1 MFNKNNRIY
10 WLVIIG
16 LIAVWLLIYA
26 YLDQRTAAATESR
39 LKERTVT
46 QQIAWQAAIN
56 TYNHSTQT
64 YYDQLINK
72 PKVWTLLKQ
81 AKNPQESEQARDA
94 LIKHLSPTNEY
105 LTKQGIRQFHF
116 HTPDNHSFIRFHYL
130 QKWGDDLTEARPSVR
145 WTNQNKQPYFGFE
158 TGRVFSGFRHV
169 FPIIDDQGQHLGSVE
184 LSFPFEKIRLE
195 ANQLLPD
202 RKFRMVI
209 AENDLMSKLFAGQ
222 SQLYSRWSVNPTF
235 YVEDRLS
242 QLKDSPPAFTSRE
255 VRLNEYLKT
264 EPKVQHWLNNGKE
277 GSLAFFLDNEPHSV
291 TLTPIYNT
299 VDQLSG
305 YLVGYRPAPELTMAR
320 SNFKTSLLISTLA
333 TGLLGLFVILWLRHK
348 RQHLQGRQFIKT
360 IYDTMGEGLY
370 VLDQY
375 GIITHINR
383 KAIQMLGFSE
393 SELMG
398 KNAHDLFH
406 LHTLDKKPTDLTEC
420 AIQASIFQQDIYED
434 VVKFKTKNA
443 QVLTVKV
450 VSQPL
455 ISEGALQG
463 SVTTFMD
470 ISREQSISDEL
481 KLAKEKAESANHAKS
496 EFLANMSHEIR
507 TPLNAVI
514 GLSELMLET
523 KLSTHQADYLNKI
536 NQSSQLL
543 LSVIND
549 ILDYS
554 KIEAGKL
561 ELSPQAFY
569 LKDIFEQ
576 LTTLFQQA
584 AHKKGLGFI
593 LDIDPQLPD
602 ILYGDDLRLLQIL
615 TNLTSNAIKFT
626 PHGEVR
632 LTAKL
637 IESLNRAFKIE
648 FRVCDTGIGLSQ
660 EQIHKLFKPFAQ
672 ADNSTTRHYGGTGL
686 GLVISQRLVKAM
698 GGSHLSIESQLDHGA
713 CFVFTLNFEKP
724 QTEQAVTHY
733 TNQTSQ
739 SLLKLKFS
747 GHVLLAED
755 NEINQIVASQILQK
769 AGFRVTIVQ
778 NGQQAVEAAQSEKFD
793 GIFMDLQMPIK
804 SGYQA
809 SIEIRKHNPD
819 IPIIAL
825 TAAAL
830 VEDRDK
836 AQAAGM
842 NDHLSKPIE
851 MSALY
856 AALVQWLG
864 HLQILNYEP
873 SDLDEASQTHPP
885 KLTLPAQL
893 DGFDLVLGKKRLK
906 IADDLYTNLLI
917 EFAAQLA
924 TDKQLLEKELDL
936 NRLHAIKGV
945 SGNLA
950 AMNLFKAASDLEQA
964 LKKPDASQDI
974 EKLKQT
980 FFDSL
985 SVVHKSLR
993 QWLGQSRL
1001 SDQDIETQDQSL
1013 HKPDELIIKLNQ
1025 GDLLTKQEVQSLVY
1039 WAKSRTDKPT
1049 LVKLKQALQSLDYK
1063 AAFQIVSKF

>member
-10 WLVIIG
+10 WLVIFG
-16 LIAVWLLIYA
+16 LIAIWLLIYA
-26 YLDQRTAAATESR
+26 YLDQRTDAAMESR
-39 LKERTVT
+39 LKERTAT
-46 QQIAWQAAIN
+46 QQVAWQAAIN
-56 TYNHSTQT
+56 TYSHSIQT
-64 YYDQLINK
+64 YYDQLVNH

-81 AKNPQESEQARDA
+81 AQNPQETKQARDA
-94 LIKHLSPTNEY
+94 LIQHLSPINDY
-105 LTKQGIRQFHF
+105 LTSQGIRQFHF

-130 QKWGDDLTEARPSVR
+130 QKWGDDLTDVRPSIR
-145 WTNQNKQPYFGFE
+145 WANQNKRPYFGFE
-158 TGRVFSGFRHV
+158 TGRVVSGFRHV

-184 LSFPFEKIRLE
+184 LSLPFEKIRLE
-195 ANQLLPD
+195 ANELLPD

-209 AENDLMSKLFAGQ
+209 AENDLMSKLFASQ
-222 SQLYSRWSVNPTF
+222 SQLYSRWIVNPTF

-242 QLKDSPPAFTSRE
+242 QLKDSPPAFTPRE
-255 VRLNEYLKT
+255 VRLNEHLKT

-291 TLTPIYNT
+291 TLTPIYDT
-299 VDQLSG
+299 LDQLSG
-305 YLVGYRPAPELTMAR
+305 YLVGYRQAPELIMAR
-320 SNFKTSLLISTLA
+320 SNFQTSLLISTLA

-348 RQHLQGRQFIKT
+348 RQHLQERQFLKT

-375 GIITHINR
+375 GTITHVNR
-383 KAIQMLGFSE
+383 KAIQMLGFKE
-393 SELMG
+393 SELLG

-406 LHTLDKKPTDLTEC
+406 QHPLGETTDPMEC
-420 AIQASIFQQDIYED
+420 PIQACVFQTKIYEG
-434 VVKFKTKNA
+434 VIKFKTKND

-455 ISEGALQG
+455 MNEGNLQG

-470 ISREQSISDEL
+470 ISQEQTIADEL
-481 KLAKEKAESANHAKS
+481 RLAKEKAERANRAKS

-514 GLSELMLET
+514 GLSELMRET
-523 KLSTHQADYLNKI
+523 KLNTHQADYLNKI

-569 LKDIFEQ
+569 LQDIFDQ

-593 LDIDPQLPD
+593 MDIDPQLPPT
-602 ILYGDDLRLLQIL
+602 LYGDDLRLMQIL

-626 PHGEVR
+626 PRGEVR
-632 LTAKL
+632 LTAKMTECHDRL
-637 IESLNRAFKIE
+637 LQVE
-648 FRVCDTGIGLSQ
+648 FRVCDTGIGLSE
-660 EQIHKLFKPFAQ
+660 EQIQKLFKPFSQ
-672 ADNSTTRHYGGTGL
+672 ADNSTTRQYGGTGL

-698 GGSHLSIESQLDHGA
+698 GGQHFSIESQPDHGA
-713 CFVFTLNFEKP
+713 CFIFSLAFEKTG
-724 QTEQAVTHY
+724 TEQAVKHHY
-733 TNQTSQ
+733 NQTSQ
-739 SLLKLKFS
+739 GLLNLKFS

-755 NEINQIVASQILQK
+755 NEINQLVASQILEK
-769 AGFRVTIVQ
+769 AGFKVTVVQ
-778 NGQQAVEAAQSEKFD
+778 NGQQAVEATLSEKFD

-809 SIEIRKHNPD
+809 SIEIREHNPD
-819 IPIIAL
+819 TPIIAL

-836 AQAAGM
+836 ALAAGM

-851 MSALY
+851 LPALY
-856 AALVQWLG
+856 AALVHWLG
-864 HLQILNYEP
+864 HLQILTFEP
-873 SDLDEASQTHPP
+873 SDLEKSSKAYSAESM
-885 KLTLPAQL
+885 LPEQL

-906 IADDLYTNLLI
+906 ISDDFYKDLLI
-917 EFAAQLA
+917 DFAAQLEI
-924 TDKQLLEKELDL
+924 DIPILEKELDL

-950 AMNLFKAASDLEQA
+950 AMNLFKATSQLEQA
-964 LKKPDASQDI
+964 IKQDNT
-974 EKLKQT
+974 EKLEPAKSA
-980 FFDSL
+980 FFESL
-985 SVVHKSLR
+985 NLVYNSLT
-993 QWLGQSRL
+993 QWLEQFKPEAKNIER
-1001 SDQDIETQDQSL
+1001 SDQHL
-1013 HKPDELIIKLNQ
+1013 YKKDELIIKLKQ
-1025 GDLLTKQEVQSLVY
+1025 GDLLNKKEVQSLIF
-1039 WAKSRTDKPT
+1039 WASSRADEQT
-1049 LVKLKQALQSLDYK
+1049 LVELKQALQTLDYK
-1063 AAFQIVSKF
+1063 TAFQITSQL